1 MRFFSLFI
9 LLFCVLPL
17 QAQIEEEKELK
28 PEMDSLAPVAD
39 PKYRED
45 QFYATLTYNLIQGK
59 PEGYSQYSF
68 STGISAGFLRD
79 MPINKRRNHSVALG
93 LGYSYNNIKH
103 NLVVNDANGQN
114 TYETRSQTEFERN
127 KLVLHYLEVPLELRW
142 RNSDSISHKFWR
154 VYAGFKVSYLFY
166 DKAQYQQ
173 DGNVSYKVINDANLN
188 KLLYGTYL
196 SVGWNTWNFYT
207 YYSLN
212 PLYDNVTLTS
222 GRKLDMHALKLGLVF
237 YIL

>member
-1 MRFFSLFI
+1 MRFFSLLI
-9 LLFCVLPL
+9 LFFCVLPL
-17 QAQIEEEKELK
+17 QAQVTEEEVK

-59 PEGYSQYSF
+59 PQGYSQYSF
-68 STGISAGFLRD
+68 STGISVGFLRD
-79 MPINKRRNHSVALG
+79 MPVNKRRNHSVALG
-93 LGYSYNNIKH
+93 FGYSYNNIKH
-103 NLVVNDANGQN
+103 NLVVSEVNGQN
-114 TYETRSQTEFERN
+114 TYETKSQTDFERN

-166 DKAQYQQ
+166 DKAQHQESATV
-173 DGNVSYKVINDANLN
+173 DYKVTGDANLN

-196 SVGWNTWNFYT
+196 SVGWNTWNFYA

-212 PLYDNVTLTS
+212 PLYNNVTMVN
-222 GRKLDMHALKLGLVF
+222 GQKLDMHALKLGLVF